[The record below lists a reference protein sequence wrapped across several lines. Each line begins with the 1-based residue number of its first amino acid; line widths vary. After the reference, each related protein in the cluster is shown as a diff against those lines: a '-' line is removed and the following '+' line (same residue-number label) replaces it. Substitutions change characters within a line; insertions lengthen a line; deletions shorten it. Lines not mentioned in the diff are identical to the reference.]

1 MTTFGVRR
9 GSRLAILLVGLVAA
23 ALIAPFGCRTAKPGE
38 PAKASSKEK
47 SALPSEPALMLKA
60 RTERDLGRYNEAL
73 LALAEQ
79 SRIKVGT
86 PGLEELRT
94 SILDRMVTKREKDL
108 KPAIPVHEDKM
119 VQEVNDN
126 RLLPDSYRAKRIVAA
141 PQSVIRTP
149 DNKAEGMLSL
159 PVSLT
164 LEGADL
170 NVFIMSLTQSAAP
183 SKAINIIADDA
194 ISAGGKLSMSV
205 TNVPLREVLDYAS
218 RNLDVSFYVGENM
231 IWVTK
236 RTASVDPVP
245 MQTRLYKLRKGISS
259 IEKAGD
265 DGSGIALMSAI
276 EKFVPRD
283 VGTDMMFDRD
293 THVLIAKNTRENLRL
308 IEDLIEALDVTP
320 PQVLIEARFIS
331 TSISD
336 LRELGV
342 NWTSDSIE
350 FKSDGHNNP
359 QAVLKGGKIFQPG
372 QVATPTLDAT
382 LAYHGLL
389 STPMFE
395 VMITALEKSG
405 KAQTLSVPR
414 VTTLNNQPARIR
426 IGEDFLYF
434 EDFELQ
440 EVANGQSDSG
450 QNQYVSQLVPV
461 GTPTKEEL
469 GILLEVTPSVGADHQ
484 TVTLNLKPEISEFVR
499 FEYYNVGSD
508 TGGNNNNNATSN
520 ALSVLKLPIFRRS
533 EIETK
538 VAVRSGDT
546 VVMGGLI
553 TSSTGREQR
562 KVPFLGSIPFL
573 GVLFRY
579 ETKTNDQKN
588 LLIFVTARILAE
600 SGEEL
605 VPLTP
610 AEMPLAAN

>member
-1 MTTFGVRR
+1 MISSGVRR
-9 GSRLAILLVGLVAA
+9 GSRLAILFVGLFSVAV
-23 ALIAPFGCRTAKPGE
+23 IAPFGCNTTEAGRSSAAAREKAGL
-38 PAKASSKEK
+38 PAEA
-47 SALPSEPALMLKA
+47 PLMAKA
-60 RTERDLGRYNEAL
+60 RTERDAGRYNEAL

-79 SRIKVGT
+79 ARINPGT
-86 PGLEELRT
+86 AGLEELRT
-94 SILDRMVTKREKDL
+94 SILDRMVTQREKVL
-108 KPAIPVHEDKM
+108 PAAIVAAEGKIA
-119 VQEVNDN
+119 QEVDDN
-126 RLLPDSYRAKRIVAA
+126 RLIPDTYRTRRIIQA
-141 PQSVIRTP
+141 PPAVIRTP

-159 PVSLT
+159 PVSMT

-170 NVFIMSLTQSAAP
+170 NVFIMGLTLSAAP
-183 SKAINIIADDA
+183 NAAINIIADDS
-194 ISAGGKLSMSV
+194 ISTGQKLTMSV
-205 TNVPLREVLDYAS
+205 TNVPLREVLDYAG
-218 RNLDVSFYVGENM
+218 RNLDVSFYVGQNM

-236 RTASVDPVP
+236 RTAATDPVP
-245 MQTRLYKLRKGISS
+245 METRLYKLRKGISS

-276 EKFVPRD
+276 EKFIPVD
-283 VGTDMMFDRD
+283 SGADMMFDRD
-293 THVLIAKNTRENLRL
+293 SHVLIAKNTRDNLRL
-308 IEDLIEALDVTP
+308 IEDLIDVLDVTP

-331 TSISD
+331 TSIND

-342 NWTSDSIE
+342 NWNSDELE
-350 FKSDGHNNP
+350 FKTGDHENP
-359 QAVLKGGKIFQPG
+359 QAVLKPGKVIQTG
-372 QVATPTLDAT
+372 QVVTPTLDAT

-395 VMITALEKSG
+395 VIIQALEESG

-440 EVANGQSDSG
+440 EVSNGQNDSG

-469 GILLEVTPSVGADHQ
+469 GIILEVTPSVGADRQ

-499 FEYYNVGSD
+499 FEVYDVG
-508 TGGNNNNNATSN
+508 TGGGGDNNNGTSASN
-520 ALSVLKLPIFRRS
+520 GLSVLKLPIFRRS

-553 TSSTGREQR
+553 AASQGKQVRR
-562 KVPFLGSIPFL
+562 VPFLGSIPFL
-573 GVLFRY
+573 GALFRY
-579 ETKTNDQKN
+579 EQTSNDRRN

-605 VPLTP
+605 VPFSIMPP
-610 AEMPLAAN
+610 AAAL